1 MRVVGALLR
10 WRLVIAAKVVRER
23 DLARLAVALAFV
35 LVFAVVMV
43 GEYHFF
49 TRSFRAVATL
59 GVAGPPLTLYAL
71 EGFFVLVLVI
81 GTLSAVATG
90 STVFFRVAENRLLLS
105 APVPIRSLFV
115 LRGIET
121 FILTSWA
128 FVLLAAPALV
138 ALGVSYHRAPGF
150 YAFGAGLLAAFLI
163 FAGALG
169 TFLTMVF
176 GTLLGH
182 FRSRF
187 GIMGLTAVLLIVAA
201 LLVGRS
207 VVPTRADFA
216 TMFEPGTLN
225 GTTIALH
232 FVEERF
238 ARWPSHAFAVS
249 IFGLATG
256 QGSHPARAFAWSL
269 ALPLLALAGA
279 YWGGGVLFRRTVWR
293 AAEGVL
299 AARPEGAAVPPRG
312 WPTFPVVLPGPV
324 GGLLEKELLTLART
338 PQELG
343 RAAFLAFLL
352 LLYTFFFL
360 RVPVPEDAGT
370 EDVIARLIAFS
381 LLAAGYF
388 LTTLALRFVFPS
400 LSLEGRSVWILLA
413 SPVRLR
419 ALFRAKLGLY
429 SLAGF
434 VGLGGISLVGGQR
447 LGLSPG
453 GLVLFA
459 TLLGLMSVTIMS
471 VALSLGVCWPD
482 FRGRN
487 AEALATSGGGLL
499 TTLLCLAYV
508 AGTGWLG
515 YRVLLA
521 HLTRAPAGRVAW
533 FLGAAILWAA
543 VVAAGPLR
551 AAWRR
556 HAAVDLG

>member
-1 MRVVGALLR
+1 MRIVAALLR

-35 LVFAVVMV
+35 LVFAAVVV

-115 LRGIET
+115 LRGVET
-121 FILTSWA
+121 FLLTSWA

-138 ALGVSYHRAPGF
+138 ALGVSHHRAAGF
-150 YAFGAGLLAAFLI
+150 YAFGAGLLVGFLL

-169 TFLTMVF
+169 TLLTMVF

-182 FRSRF
+182 FRSRY
-187 GIMGLTAVLLIVAA
+187 GIMGLTALLLVLAA

-238 ARWPSHAFAVS
+238 ARWPSHAFAASV
-249 IFGLATG
+249 FGLATG
-256 QGSHPARAFAWSL
+256 QGSHPARTFAWSL
-269 ALPLLALAGA
+269 GLPLLALAAA
-279 YWGGGVLFRRTVWR
+279 YWGGGALFRRTVWR

-299 AARPEGAAVPPRG
+299 AARAEGDAVPPRG
-312 WPTFPVVLPGPV
+312 WTTFPVVLPGPV

-352 LLYTFFFL
+352 LLYMFFFL

-370 EDVIARLIAFS
+370 EDVTARVIAFS

-388 LTTLALRFVFPS
+388 LTTLALRFVYPS

-419 ALFRAKLGLY
+419 ALFWAKLALY

-434 VGLGGISLVGGQR
+434 VGLGGISLVGGHR
-447 LGLSPG
+447 LGLSPA

-459 TLLGLMSVTIMS
+459 ILLGLMSVTIMA

-515 YRVLLA
+515 YRLLLA

-533 FLGAAILWAA
+533 FLGGAVLWAA
-543 VVAAGPLR
+543 LVAAGPLR

-556 HAAVDLG
+556 RAEVDLG

>member
-1 MRVVGALLR
+1 MRIVAALLC

-23 DLARLAVALAFV
+23 DLARLLVALAFV
-35 LVFAVVMV
+35 VVFAVVMV

-81 GTLSAVATG
+81 GTLSVVATG
-90 STVFFRVAENRLLLS
+90 STIFFRVAENRLLLS

-115 LRGIET
+115 LRGVET
-121 FILTSWA
+121 FLLTSWA
-128 FVLLAAPALV
+128 FVLLAAPALI
-138 ALGVSYHRAPGF
+138 ALGVSHHRAAGF
-150 YAFGAGLLAAFLI
+150 YAVGAGLLVGFLV

-169 TFLTMVF
+169 TLLTMVF
-176 GTLLGH
+176 GALLGH

-187 GIMGLTAVLLIVAA
+187 AIMGLTALLLIVAA

-216 TMFEPGTLN
+216 TMFEPGRLN

-232 FVEERF
+232 FVEEKF
-238 ARWPSHAFAVS
+238 ARWPSHAFAASV
-249 IFGLATG
+249 FGLATG
-256 QGSHPARAFAWSL
+256 QGSHPARTFAWGL
-269 ALPLLALAGA
+269 ALPVLALAAA
-279 YWGGGVLFRRTVWR
+279 YWAGGALFRRVVWR

-299 AARPEGAAVPPRG
+299 AARAEGDAVPPRG
-312 WPTFPVVLPGPV
+312 WPTFPVVLRGPV
-324 GGLLEKELLTLART
+324 GGLLEKELLTLVRT

-370 EDVIARLIAFS
+370 EDVTARLIAFS

-413 SPVRLR
+413 SPARLR
-419 ALFRAKLGLY
+419 ALFWAKLALY

-434 VGLGGISLVGGQR
+434 VGLGGISLAGGQR
-447 LGLSPG
+447 LGLSPA
-453 GLVLFA
+453 GLALFG
-459 TLLGLMSVTIMS
+459 TLLALMSVTIVT

-499 TTLLCLAYV
+499 TTLLCLVYV

-515 YRVLLA
+515 YRLLLA

-533 FLGAAILWAA
+533 FLGGAVLWAA
-543 VVAAGPLR
+543 LVAAGPLR

-556 HAAVDLG
+556 RAAVDLG